1 MLARNVADEVARNGV
16 QVNAVG
22 TNFMDF
28 PEFLR
33 GQRRRPIP
41 TVRAKIE
48 AQVPLGRL
56 GTMEEFAVVLHAL
69 HRRLEPVHDRPVRR
83 LRRRLGLTTR
93 PAAWHDGACLARPGT
108 PVTAPSRL
116 APSLLAADFGHL
128 ADAVAALEGSGAERL
143 HVDVMDGVFVPNFTF
158 GTDTVRALR
167 RETDLPLELHL
178 MITEPDRHLETFAE
192 AGADGITVHYEACPH
207 LHRTLTQIRELD
219 CRSGAAI
226 NPSTPASNLDD
237 VLEVCDLALVM
248 TIDPGFG
255 GQKLI
260 PRTLTKVE
268 RVRAEIERQGLP
280 TELEVDGGV
289 DASNARA
296 CVEAG
301 ANVLVAGTAVFGHAS
316 RPRRRWPGRA
326 RRGGRSCLGR
336 PHPFPPVRLPSPRST
351 RDQADSRRRL
361 TGDLRP
367 WPPGRRRRSI
377 SP

>member
-1 MLARNVADEVARNGV
+1 MMAAC
-16 QVNAVG
+16 
-22 TNFMDF
+22 
-28 PEFLR
+28 
-33 GQRRRPIP
+33 
-41 TVRAKIE
+41 
-48 AQVPLGRL
+48 
-56 GTMEEFAVVLHAL
+56 
-69 HRRLEPVHDRPVRR
+69 
-83 LRRRLGLTTR
+83 
-93 PAAWHDGACLARPGT
+93 PAPRWNPCDGAIT
-108 PVTAPSRL
+108 L

-128 ADAVAALEGSGAERL
+128 ADAVAALEGSGTERL

-178 MITEPDRHLETFAE
+178 MITDPDRHLETFAE

-207 LHRTLTQIRELD
+207 LHRTLTQIRALD

-268 RVRAEIERQGLP
+268 RVRAEIDRQGLP
-280 TELEVDGGV
+280 TDLEVDGGV

-301 ANVLVAGTAVFGHAS
+301 ANVLVAGTAVFGHPS
-316 RPRRRWPGRA
+316 GRRPPVA
-326 RRGGRSCLGR
+326 RRCSAPPPAQR
-336 PHPFPPVRLPSPRST
+336 P
-351 RDQADSRRRL
+351 SR
-361 TGDLRP
+361 TGD
-367 WPPGRRRRSI
+367 GQAI
-377 SP
+377 TSPTSSKVLATS